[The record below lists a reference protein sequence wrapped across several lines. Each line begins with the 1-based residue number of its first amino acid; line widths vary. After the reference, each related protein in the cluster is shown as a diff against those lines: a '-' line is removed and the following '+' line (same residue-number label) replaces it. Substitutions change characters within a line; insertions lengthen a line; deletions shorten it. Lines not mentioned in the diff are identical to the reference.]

1 MNLFSKLAIGVQ
13 FVNAQSFL
21 PEDWEGLDY
30 WQDNT
35 YCTTE
40 TDDFLVF
47 ELTED
52 PTDQMATRDGCN
64 MWCSAQADYY
74 GATCCG
80 QAFFGTY
87 DESYF
92 VSYCAL
98 YNVDL
103 EKDGQV
109 DMPIMDDGSAITA
122 FSSTLMPKEGE
133 DEKMAAS
140 ENETES
146 IEEDGVPIAL
156 DVKLP

>member
-1 MNLFSKLAIGVQ
+1 
-13 FVNAQSFL
+13 
-21 PEDWEGLDY
+21 
-30 WQDNT
+30 
-35 YCTTE
+35 
-40 TDDFLVF
+40 
-47 ELTED
+47 
-52 PTDQMATRDGCN
+52 MATRDGCN